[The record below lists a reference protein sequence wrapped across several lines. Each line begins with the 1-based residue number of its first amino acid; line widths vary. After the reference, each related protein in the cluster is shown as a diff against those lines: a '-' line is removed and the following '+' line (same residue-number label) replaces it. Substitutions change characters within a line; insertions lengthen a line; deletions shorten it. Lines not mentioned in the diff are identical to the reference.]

1 MLAVP
6 VAIEATRLS
15 RTARRFFIV
24 LFACAALHV
33 LACVVLLGRLGT
45 VRWYFVPEYV
55 VACLFLGVV
64 LGRAKPQL
72 VAAVVSGLLVFQVAQ
87 SHRHITEPRP
97 GFHRGRYEL
106 ASEIG
111 RTLPPDAVIGSWNA
125 GELDYFT
132 PQTVVNLDGLANDT
146 RYFNFLREGGDVR
159 DYFEE
164 AGVEYIA
171 DYNGRDSSMP
181 LHYE

>member
-1 MLAVP
+1 M
-6 VAIEATRLS
+6 AIEATRLS

-72 VAAVVSGLLVFQVAQ
+72 VAAVVSGLLVF
-87 SHRHITEPRP
+87 
-97 GFHRGRYEL
+97 
-106 ASEIG
+106 
-111 RTLPPDAVIGSWNA
+111 
-125 GELDYFT
+125 
-132 PQTVVNLDGLANDT
+132 
-146 RYFNFLREGGDVR
+146 
-159 DYFEE
+159 
-164 AGVEYIA
+164 
-171 DYNGRDSSMP
+171 
-181 LHYE
+181 